1 MNRYGLLNNNQGME
15 GCIRDPGFDQNI
27 FNLRYGEQY
36 NVPISVPLNQTVIVW
51 SVLYSWGHRQ
61 RLQSFKGPKKVNRKK
76 KRGSHGWER
85 EREETLPSPS
95 SFLAVGEDGKKRG
108 QIGKISASEGSRAVA

>member
-1 MNRYGLLNNNQGME
+1 ME

-36 NVPISVPLNQTVIVW
+36 NVPISVPLNQTIIVW

-61 RLQSFKGPKKVNRKK
+61 RLQ
-76 KRGSHGWER
+76 
-85 EREETLPSPS
+85 
-95 SFLAVGEDGKKRG
+95 
-108 QIGKISASEGSRAVA
+108 